1 MATASP
7 HPDQAAASE
16 STTCCIAGCGP
27 AGAILGLLLARAGV
41 EVVVLE
47 KHDDFFRD
55 FRGDTIHPSTLE
67 VIEELGLLDEF
78 LALPQRPTPRLQA
91 RTDGGTVTV
100 ADFAELGVR
109 HPYISFV
116 PQWDFLDMLTDEARR
131 LPTFSLRT
139 GTEVAEVLRSGERVV
154 GVRYRSPDGDG
165 ELRATLTVAADGRD
179 SVVRR
184 SAGLVPRRYGA
195 PMDVLWFRLPL
206 AEGDPADSFGRISG
220 RGFVAMINRRDYW
233 QAGYIIAKGSL
244 ARLRAEGLPAFRARL
259 AELLPFVA
267 DRVGAIATW
276 DDVKMLEVQVDR
288 LRRWHLPGLLCIGDA
303 AHAMSPIGGV
313 GINLAIQDAVAAG
326 NRLAGPLREGRLGE
340 RDLARVQW
348 RRWLP
353 TAVTQAFQRIAQ
365 RRLLAPMLRGQG
377 LPSVPRP
384 LRPLGRI
391 GSVRRLPA
399 RLIGVGVRP
408 EHVRAV

>member
-1 MATASP
+1 
-7 HPDQAAASE
+7 
-16 STTCCIAGCGP
+16 
-27 AGAILGLLLARAGV
+27 
-41 EVVVLE
+41 
-47 KHDDFFRD
+47 
-55 FRGDTIHPSTLE
+55 
-67 VIEELGLLDEF
+67 
-78 LALPQRPTPRLQA
+78 
-91 RTDGGTVTV
+91 
-100 ADFAELGVR
+100 
-109 HPYISFV
+109 
-116 PQWDFLDMLTDEARR
+116 
-131 LPTFSLRT
+131 
-139 GTEVAEVLRSGERVV
+139 
-154 GVRYRSPDGDG
+154 
-165 ELRATLTVAADGRD
+165 
-179 SVVRR
+179 
-184 SAGLVPRRYGA
+184 
-195 PMDVLWFRLPL
+195 MDVLWFRLPL
-206 AEGDPADSFGRISG
+206 AEGDPADSFGRVST

-233 QAGYIIAKGSL
+233 QAGYVIAKGSL

-267 DRVGAIATW
+267 DRVEAIATW

-326 NRLAGPLREGRLGE
+326 NRLARPLREGRLRE
-340 RDLARVQW
+340 RDLAGVQR

-353 TAVTQAFQRIAQ
+353 TAVTQAFQRVAQ

-391 GSVRRLPA
+391 PSVRRLPA

-408 EHVRAV
+408 EHVRVA